1 MMMTPPLSLSS
12 SARVLVPLLTGVTLV
27 VVVDSK
33 VVASSVVVEE
43 VVGMEVVVVDMA
55 RRLLIGSA
63 MI

>member
-43 VVGMEVVVVDMA
+43 VVGVEVVVDMA
-55 RRLLIGSA
+55 RRLSIGSA